1 MTNAA
6 KRKAEQRQRDKE
18 SGMVEIR
25 FTVKAEHK
33 QRMENAAQIAGYDL
47 GELLALLGHK
57 YAQKIE
63 AAQESLHGKVCEHCG
78 EDKSLTGK
86 CAFNGMADC
95 WMTVE
100 RKELLRVGL

>member
-1 MTNAA
+1 MNTAQ
-6 KRKAEQRQRDKE
+6 RKQAQRQRDKE

-33 QRMENAAQIAGYDL
+33 QRMESAAQVAGYDL
-47 GELLALLGHK
+47 GELLAILGHK
-57 YAQKIE
+57 YTDQVKRAE
-63 AAQESLHGKVCEHCG
+63 ESLTEPCAKCG
-78 EDKSLTGK
+78 QDKNLSGK